1 MCTGREVWGYPK
13 EISTFV
19 VPRDPAT
26 ADTFVVD
33 ATIFRNFSKTTLGTF
48 EPLIKIQ
55 RSAAAATPPAAGG
68 WTGFGHMAREV
79 GEALAGAARKFSI
92 AGVAE
97 AAEFAELG
105 LTMNVPLVNLKQFRD
120 VADPTRACF
129 QSITEAPIRMDSF
142 GGGWFLSG
150 SYELVISPAESH
162 QIVSDF
168 GLAGNVVPVELA
180 WWMRMEFSAL
190 PGKDVW
196 KAKI

>member
-1 MCTGREVWGYPK
+1 
-13 EISTFV
+13 
-19 VPRDPAT
+19 
-26 ADTFVVD
+26 
-33 ATIFRNFSKTTLGTF
+33 
-48 EPLIKIQ
+48 
-55 RSAAAATPPAAGG
+55 
-68 WTGFGHMAREV
+68 
-79 GEALAGAARKFSI
+79 
-92 AGVAE
+92 
-97 AAEFAELG
+97 
-105 LTMNVPLVNLKQFRD
+105 MNVPLVNLKQFRD

-180 WWMRMEFSAL
+180 WWMRMEFSAM